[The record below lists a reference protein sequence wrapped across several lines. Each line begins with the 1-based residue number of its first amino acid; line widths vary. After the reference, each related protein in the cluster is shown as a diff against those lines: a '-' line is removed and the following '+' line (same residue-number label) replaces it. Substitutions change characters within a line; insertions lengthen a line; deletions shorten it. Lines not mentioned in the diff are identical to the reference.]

1 MKPHNKL
8 KSYIGQ
14 ANMAEQA
21 SIPPSASHLRQPK
34 KRFVGR
40 RTAQAQKETGPDPK
54 DVESTVIQKG
64 KHLYFHRFLDKEIKI

>member
-1 MKPHNKL
+1 
-8 KSYIGQ
+8 
-14 ANMAEQA
+14 MAEHA

-40 RTAQAQKETGPDPK
+40 RTAQAQKESGPDPK

-64 KHLYFHRFLDKEIKI
+64 KPLIFSPFAGQRNKNLI